1 MNDKGMIRAYLEAV
15 GGLAPQDIDALLA
28 CAKPV
33 HLKKYEYLI
42 QIGEKAE
49 RIGFVLNGILR
60 SYYYADNAD
69 EITYCML
76 FPESFVSAYSSL
88 ITGKPTEECIQA
100 ITDVELLTI
109 SKGDLYRLAEGNI
122 RIINFMRIMAE
133 QAYVEQE
140 ERIFRLQRSSA
151 QERYNKLLAEQP
163 DYLQQIPLR
172 YLASY
177 LGVTQRHLS
186 RIRSQLTK

>member
-1 MNDKGMIRAYLEAV
+1 MIRAYLEAV
-15 GGLAPQDIDALLA
+15 VGLEPQDIDALLA
-28 CAKPV
+28 CAKTV
-33 HLKKYEYLI
+33 QLKKYEYLI
-42 QIGEKAE
+42 QIGQRAE
-49 RIGFVLNGILR
+49 RIGFVLKGILR

-76 FPESFVSAYSSL
+76 FPNTFVSAYSSL
-88 ITGKPTEECIQA
+88 ITGKPPEESIQA
-100 ITDVELLTI
+100 ITDVELFTI
-109 SKGDLYRLAEGNI
+109 SKEDLYSLADGNI

-140 ERIFRLQRSSA
+140 ARIFRLQRSSA

-186 RIRSQLTK
+186 RIRSQLAK

>member
-1 MNDKGMIRAYLEAV
+1 MYS
-15 GGLAPQDIDALLA
+15 LAD
-28 CAKPV
+28 
-33 HLKKYEYLI
+33 
-42 QIGEKAE
+42 
-49 RIGFVLNGILR
+49 
-60 SYYYADNAD
+60 
-69 EITYCML
+69 
-76 FPESFVSAYSSL
+76 
-88 ITGKPTEECIQA
+88 
-100 ITDVELLTI
+100 
-109 SKGDLYRLAEGNI
+109 GNI

-140 ERIFRLQRSSA
+140 ARIFRLQRSSA

-186 RIRSQLTK
+186 RIRSQLAK